1 MQDLLRMHVRYQ
13 KYILY
18 IMSLAVLGWGFTAYK
33 AIFLGFILG
42 TLFSCFNLWN
52 LVRKIDRFGKYV
64 VQGKNVR
71 SIGMFTRMAAAVLA
85 VVIAEK
91 YSDYFQ
97 LISVIV
103 GLMTSYFVI
112 MIDMFIQTIRKKLSS
127 VEER

>member
-1 MQDLLRMHVRYQ
+1 MHNLLRMHVRYQ
-13 KYILY
+13 KYILS
-18 IMSLAVLGWGFTAYK
+18 ILSLAVIGWGFTAYK

-42 TLFSCFNLWN
+42 TIFSTFNLWN
-52 LVRKIDRFGKYV
+52 LVRKIDRFGKYAAE
-64 VQGKNVR
+64 GKSVR
-71 SIGMFTRMAAAVLA
+71 SIGMFTRMASAILA
-85 VVIAEK
+85 VIIAEQ

-112 MIDMFIQTIRKKLSS
+112 MIDMLIQTIRKKLSS